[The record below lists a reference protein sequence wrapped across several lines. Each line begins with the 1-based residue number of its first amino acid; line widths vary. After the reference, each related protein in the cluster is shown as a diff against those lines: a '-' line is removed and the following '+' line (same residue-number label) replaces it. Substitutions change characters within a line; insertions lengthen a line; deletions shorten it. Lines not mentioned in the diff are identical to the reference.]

1 MSFGLGCVW
10 NSQDVRLTIHYENG
24 FTVSSEGAGSTG
36 ILLRYPFEK
45 LKMSADDGVRN
56 LYLDFGG
63 PEGELVSGWLRPVGG
78 EPSSGDVCLKRDCGV
93 RQVPAIPLENKG
105 GRPFALPPEG
115 EGDGHRNGALKMAA
129 THNQKA
135 T

>member
-24 FTVSSEGAGSTG
+24 FTVCSEGTGSTG
-36 ILLRYPFEK
+36 LLLRYPFEK

-63 PEGELVSGWLRPVGG
+63 PEGELVSGRLREAGG
-78 EPSSGDVCLKRDCGV
+78 EPSSGHVCLKRDCGV
-93 RQVPAIPLENKG
+93 RQVPAMPLENKG
-105 GRPFALPPEG
+105 GRPFALTPKG
-115 EGDGHRNGALKMAA
+115 GGGGHRNGALKMGA
-129 THNQKA
+129 TGNQKA